1 MNILNKMTNMDRR
14 VVYLLVGIVVIVP
27 LVMRLVMPIRVSPPV
42 QQAYDAIE
50 SLEPGSVVL
59 FSSDYEAATMPE
71 LYPMTIAIIRHLFS
85 KDVKVLLMSQYALG
99 VPIGAMVLDEVAREY
114 HKVYGKD
121 YAVSGYQP
129 GVQAVIVAIGEEVR
143 DIFPED
149 FAGTLLDS
157 LPVMKGI
164 HNYNDTPLMINLVSG
179 STLDYWVMYAQAR
192 YGQRIVGGCTA
203 VMATSF
209 YPYLQAGQIDGLI
222 GGLKGAAEYEKL
234 INKPSVATSGMPAQ
248 SFVHLLIIALV
259 IIGNIAY
266 FSLKRRKRQS

>member
-1 MNILNKMTNMDRR
+1 MSVFERIINIDRR
-14 VVYLLVGIVVIVP
+14 TVYLLVGIVVTVP

-50 SLEPGSVVL
+50 SLKPGSVVL

-85 KDVKVLLMSQYALG
+85 KDVRVLLMSQYALG
-99 VPIGAMVLDEVAREY
+99 VPIGAMALDEVAREY

-121 YAVSGYQP
+121 YAVLGYKP
-129 GVQAVIVAIGEEVR
+129 GLQAVIVAMGEEIR

-149 FAGTLLDS
+149 FAGTILDS
-157 LPVMKGI
+157 LPIMEGI
-164 HNYNDTPLMINLVSG
+164 HNYNDIPLLIDLASG

-209 YPYLQAGQIDGLI
+209 YPYLQAHQIDGLI

-234 INKPSVATSGMPAQ
+234 IGVPSVATSGMPAQ
-248 SFVHLLIIALV
+248 SFVHLLIIILV

-266 FSLKRRKRQS
+266 FTMRRRKKS